1 MADHHGKGAD
11 VMKMRTRGRNKH
23 KVLKMKRKQEV
34 GNNKHK
40 VLKMKKPEEGR
51 KQEHGAEACHLR
63 DKGDES
69 GGWDCLEQGCSNPL
83 QISGGGVHVRFC
95 HCWCNWSW
103 PCLHPALCRE

>member
-11 VMKMRTRGRNKH
+11 VMKMRTGGRNKH

-51 KQEHGAEACHLR
+51 KQEHGAE
-63 DKGDES
+63 DEKAR
-69 GGWDCLEQGCSNPL
+69 G
-83 QISGGGVHVRFC
+83 
-95 HCWCNWSW
+95 
-103 PCLHPALCRE
+103 REKTGTRC